1 MKLLLNSIIK
11 CFFYSKYSKYL
22 LLDNNDDDIK
32 PFLKSLNK
40 KLFKENYILFIADM
54 IKKLDKSLLSLT
66 KYKDKY
72 YLRKINKKLKT
83 PDFLLID
90 NDNIII
96 DLIKKISAFEKKF
109 NITSKIVI
117 NDKNETDILFNGSN
131 YKLDSY
137 ITDDNSYYITKNDKL
152 SLKQI
157 KNFKLL
163 IYVLNT
169 DKSLSSSSSSSKTS
183 SKTSSRTSNNS
194 NNSYIKKIK
203 KIIKKKQEEVKFIED
218 KKIIIKLKNDIK
230 QYNDILVRL
239 KSKLTKKDYI
249 SLIKKKYPYYVYLD
263 KYSLQQLKYIY
274 NRKCNNIDIYYDG
287 ENSCYIDSL
296 MVALFNKKNVNIEEL
311 LFNADVKNYNNDSLT
326 KLGTNIKKELLKL
339 YKKIS
344 FQDVNEDI
352 NKCTN
357 LRKLFQEYFKIYKK
371 KINKKYDTIEWTNS
385 QNDYT
390 DILIFL
396 QIIFNIP
403 DTLKYKRN
411 NIIEKRYFLDVFP
424 LDLFL
429 NAYDVLYVKDYYP
442 KYTSTFS
449 YIDDNDIES
458 DYTNKIEYLST
469 PLLFIQFNRIY
480 QHEKL
485 DTKIIPILKLKLK
498 ENKYPLYLN
507 AILIQQYGTADSGH
521 YICLY
526 ECDNIWYEFNDLN
539 KKNTK
544 IGSFNKI
551 LDQEYY
557 TRNITGL
564 YYV

>member
-169 DKSLSSSSSSSKTS
+169 DKSLSSSSSSS
-183 SKTSSRTSNNS
+183 RTSNNS

-287 ENSCYIDSL
+287 KNSCYIDSL

-371 KINKKYDTIEWTNS
+371 KN
-385 QNDYT
+385 
-390 DILIFL
+390 
-396 QIIFNIP
+396 
-403 DTLKYKRN
+403 
-411 NIIEKRYFLDVFP
+411 
-424 LDLFL
+424 
-429 NAYDVLYVKDYYP
+429 
-442 KYTSTFS
+442 
-449 YIDDNDIES
+449 
-458 DYTNKIEYLST
+458 
-469 PLLFIQFNRIY
+469 
-480 QHEKL
+480 
-485 DTKIIPILKLKLK
+485 
-498 ENKYPLYLN
+498 
-507 AILIQQYGTADSGH
+507 
-521 YICLY
+521 
-526 ECDNIWYEFNDLN
+526 
-539 KKNTK
+539 
-544 IGSFNKI
+544 
-551 LDQEYY
+551 
-557 TRNITGL
+557 
-564 YYV
+564 